1 MSRWIIVP
9 LQRSLG
15 SHASSWDALN
25 ESAFGNNPMLTS
37 LFVESMLR
45 HFGNGT
51 ERLCM
56 LQADGQMQA
65 MCVLKP
71 QSSLVWASF
80 LPSQAQIAPTLIPDA
95 DLLPSLLRSLSG
107 LVVQLDLLCND
118 PNVGGVVSGSEPP
131 TRRQNHALTMNLSL
145 DGSLANFWA
154 GRSRKL
160 QSNIKRYFQRIQ
172 TDNIPW
178 RMDVINS
185 PSDMSDAVTRYGQLD
200 VAGWTGIEGTALPSA
215 PRQRAFYVE
224 LMQSA
229 AQSDQARVFELW
241 FDNTLVASRLAV
253 ARGNVLVMLK
263 TTYSESLA
271 QYSPGWLLLRL
282 VIEHA
287 FDAWPGGKIE
297 FYTDA
302 NPDQLAWATGKRWIQ
317 HTTVFRWPAAEVLI
331 TALRVLRG
339 RHALPDE
346 DDQNAPTV
354 EVFHRPDAL
363 PPDAQKLF
371 SQAEQ
376 RNVELG
382 MAWYRNLVDTVYP
395 KCPGLRFYVLRH
407 GPQVVAVLPL
417 LAERVA
423 LGWRLASLS
432 NYYTALYEPALA
444 CDLKPGE
451 LRVLLGAVR
460 RDFPGTGSF
469 QLSPMNPSSHGYQT
483 LLGALRLEGW
493 FSFEFFAF
501 GNWYLAVTG
510 TWTDYLATRS
520 STMRNTI
527 KRMTK
532 KFAGDGGTL
541 QLISHAADM
550 PAAISAYER
559 VYANSW
565 KKPEPF
571 AEFAPGL
578 LQTCASQGWL
588 RLGLAWLNGRPIAA
602 QLWIVAYGRAEI
614 YKVAY
619 DEHFKPYSPG
629 TLVTAMLMQHV
640 IDQDRVHEVDYL
652 IGDDPYKNT
661 WMSHRRER
669 WGIVAYNPRSLLGL
683 AGLAREML
691 GRWAKPWVARIR
703 KWRAVKVV

>member
-37 LFVESMLR
+37 LFVEGMLR

-118 PNVGGVVSGSEPP
+118 PNVGDVVSGSEPP
-131 TRRQNHALTMNLSL
+131 TRR
-145 DGSLANFWA
+145 
-154 GRSRKL
+154 
-160 QSNIKRYFQRIQ
+160 
-172 TDNIPW
+172 
-178 RMDVINS
+178 
-185 PSDMSDAVTRYGQLD
+185 YGQLE
-200 VAGWTGIEGTALPSA
+200 VAGWKGIEGTALPSA
-215 PRQRAFYVE
+215 PRQLAFYVE

-253 ARGNVLVMLK
+253 ARDNVLVMLK

-493 FSFEFFAF
+493 LSFEFFAF

-510 TWTDYLATRS
+510 TWTEYLATRS

-640 IDQDRVHEVDYL
+640 IEQDRVHEVDYL